1 VEDTTLTL
9 LVISRFHQNQI
20 EAPRNYRLLQ
30 QTLSNHLG
38 ISLTIVCSVSP
49 PPESPP
55 SAAPTPTPATRAA
68 SPARRHEKREPPP
81 EPSPDTHDITCIPH
95 ISRTTTKALQRSG
108 ITTIAQVVR
117 LSVLDWQRLPGVS
130 KKQAKLLH
138 ASVQAIT
145 TGQPVAIAPP
155 QNVLPGFES
164 FQTKAGLFFDL
175 ESQPGSY
182 APYAFGT
189 MTPDGAAHIA
199 LLAPHACEQPA
210 APLVIEQ
217 TTIAFVATMH
227 ECWLHI
233 LQQAQHTPGQVMHW
247 GAYEQTCLR
256 NSAAPSLCEQIM
268 PRLFDVHQELTS
280 RVALPLTRKN
290 GKKSGGG
297 STLKAVGSYLGI
309 TWPPET
315 DWREAWN
322 TYQQWHQGDTSND
335 ALLTPLVRYLWTDL
349 EALRQVWRWLNEAV

>member
-1 VEDTTLTL
+1 V
-9 LVISRFHQNQI
+9 
-20 EAPRNYRLLQ
+20 
-30 QTLSNHLG
+30 
-38 ISLTIVCSVSP
+38 
-49 PPESPP
+49 
-55 SAAPTPTPATRAA
+55 
-68 SPARRHEKREPPP
+68 
-81 EPSPDTHDITCIPH
+81 
-95 ISRTTTKALQRSG
+95 
-108 ITTIAQVVR
+108 
-117 LSVLDWQRLPGVS
+117 
-130 KKQAKLLH
+130 
-138 ASVQAIT
+138 
-145 TGQPVAIAPP
+145 
-155 QNVLPGFES
+155 
-164 FQTKAGLFFDL
+164 
-175 ESQPGSY
+175 
-182 APYAFGT
+182 
-189 MTPDGAAHIA
+189 
-199 LLAPHACEQPA
+199 
-210 APLVIEQ
+210 Q